1 MTKTGTTGSPAYLN
15 QPLYILHGMLFSTAS
30 FGKEDSHVVAGLQ
43 FNLCL
48 YLLLCIRVAIL
59 VDISGAPRVY

>member
-1 MTKTGTTGSPAYLN
+1 
-15 QPLYILHGMLFSTAS
+15 LYILHGMLFSTAS

-48 YLLLCIRVAIL
+48 YLLFCIQVATL

>member
-1 MTKTGTTGSPAYLN
+1 MEYYFQQHL
-15 QPLYILHGMLFSTAS
+15 

-48 YLLLCIRVAIL
+48 YLLFCIRVAIL
-59 VDISGAPRVY
+59 VDMSGAPPVY